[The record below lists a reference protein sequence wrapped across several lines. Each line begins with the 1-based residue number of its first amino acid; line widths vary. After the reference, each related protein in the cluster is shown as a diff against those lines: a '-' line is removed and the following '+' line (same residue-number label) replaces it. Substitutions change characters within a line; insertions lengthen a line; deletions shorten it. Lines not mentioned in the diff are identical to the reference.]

1 MNGNGAPVN
10 GNGAPMNGNHV
21 LDPQACKAEIVALGS
36 TTPRIVMHRL
46 AAVRRA
52 KGMPRRVLAER
63 LGITVQELRMKEQ
76 SADLSISTLSRWA
89 SVLNVPITELVVE
102 PDECLAPTHLAQS
115 QATRLM
121 KVAAKLRDR
130 SRRRSIQRL
139 AQTFV
144 EQLAEILPALAQFAQ
159 KNHRRPRSAN
169 RRTSNLV
176 PRALPECIFTRR
188 RDSCDR

>member
-1 MNGNGAPVN
+1 MLLIHSRARRRSWSWARPLRESSCIVWRRSAGQKEFP
-10 GNGAPMNGNHV
+10 
-21 LDPQACKAEIVALGS
+21 AECWPSGS
-36 TTPRIVMHRL
+36 ASR
-46 AAVRRA
+46 
-52 KGMPRRVLAER
+52 
-63 LGITVQELRMKEQ
+63 VQELRVKEE
-76 SADLSISTLSRWA
+76 SADLSIGTLCHWA

-144 EQLAEILPALAQFAQ
+144 EQLAEILPALEQLAR
-159 KNHRRPRSAN
+159 KNHRRPPRPSPTGTLRPLPTN
-169 RRTSNLV
+169 VFMLRRE
-176 PRALPECIFTRR
+176 PG
-188 RDSCDR
+188 DR